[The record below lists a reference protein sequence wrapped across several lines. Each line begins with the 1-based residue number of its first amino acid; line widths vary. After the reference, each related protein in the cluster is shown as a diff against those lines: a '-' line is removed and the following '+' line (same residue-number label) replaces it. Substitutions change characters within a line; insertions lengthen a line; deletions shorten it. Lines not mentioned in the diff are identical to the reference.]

1 MSQLPPR
8 PATRSDGSAWFLDD
22 DPKAYP
28 ISQAFPVGPTAAKL
42 DQEKKD
48 ES

>member
-1 MSQLPPR
+1 MSQLPSR
-8 PATRSDGSAWFLDD
+8 PATRSDGSAWFLND

-28 ISQAFPVGPTAAKL
+28 ISQAFEIGPTIREI